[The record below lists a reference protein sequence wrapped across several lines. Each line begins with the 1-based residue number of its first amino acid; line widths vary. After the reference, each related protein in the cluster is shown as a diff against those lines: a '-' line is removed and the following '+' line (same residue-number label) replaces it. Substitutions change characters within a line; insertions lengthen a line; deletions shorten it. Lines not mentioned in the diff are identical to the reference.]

1 MNSGYIRIDTVNS
14 FNKQVVFMFN
24 IQPHLTY
31 LTRLAYK
38 IISYFDIIAQLM
50 VVFIYLLLYL

>member
-38 IISYFDIIAQLM
+38 IISYFDIIA
-50 VVFIYLLLYL
+50 